1 MRTIKLTAVGCF
13 LAGLADAQPHNH
25 LQGSDT
31 LAAYTRQLITA
42 LGLDSQLTYVGAG
55 STLGIQAAIRARTDI
70 PSQRVNPA
78 TRFVNDVEIGQAAA
92 NNLEFVDYVLGL
104 DAVLILVNDD
114 GNPSLTR
121 MAFSDAR
128 QVWQCNETNWSQ
140 VPGSDR
146 TDSIL
151 VLALEEF
158 RDDTHDF
165 VDRIGGFYQL
175 PPDGWWSNYGC
186 VNVCVGDGCTQII
199 GTFTASIPSSI
210 GYSRLP
216 GLMSG
221 NRDLS
226 LCDDSQAPGTC
237 TDTDYVRQSVTTI
250 RDRSYPLSR
259 RLHMYKVRG
268 ITDSFGPEGPQ
279 TALVV
284 GSMDPNVT
292 CPLLAQNRFIPVFDG
307 FCP

>member
-1 MRTIKLTAVGCF
+1 MRAIKLTAAVCF
-13 LAGLADAQPHNH
+13 LAGVANAQPHDH

-31 LAAYTRQLITA
+31 LAPFTRQLITA
-42 LGLDSQLTYVGAG
+42 LRLDTQLTYVGGG
-55 STLGIQAAIRARTDI
+55 STLGIQAAIRARTDF
-70 PSQRVNPA
+70 PSQRVTPSS
-78 TRFVNDVEIGQAAA
+78 RFVNDVESTQAAA
-92 NNLEFVDYVLGL
+92 QNLLFVDYVLGL
-104 DAVLILVNDD
+104 DALVILVNDD

-121 MAFSDAR
+121 MAFSDAK
-128 QVWQCNETNWSQ
+128 QIWQCNETNWSQ

-151 VLALEEF
+151 ALALEEF

-165 VDRIGGFYQL
+165 VDRIGGFFQL
-175 PPDGWWSNYGC
+175 PPDAWWSNYPC
-186 VNVCVGDGCTQII
+186 VNVCFGDGCTQII
-199 GTFTASIPSSI
+199 GTFTANIPNSI
-210 GYSRLP
+210 GYSRP
-216 GLMSG
+216 TGLMSG

-259 RLHMYKVRG
+259 RLHMYKVQG
-268 ITDSFGPEGPQ
+268 ITGSFGPEGPQ
-279 TALVV
+279 TTLLV
-284 GSMDPNVT
+284 GSMDPNVA
-292 CPLLAQNRFIPVFDG
+292 CPILAQNRFIPVFDG